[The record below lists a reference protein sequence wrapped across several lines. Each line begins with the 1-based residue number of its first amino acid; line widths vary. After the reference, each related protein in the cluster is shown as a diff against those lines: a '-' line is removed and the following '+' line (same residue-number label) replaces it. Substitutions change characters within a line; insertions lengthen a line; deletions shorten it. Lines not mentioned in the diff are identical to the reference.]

1 MKNTVRF
8 MALTLTLVLILSTAS
23 FATAQAS
30 GNSLEG
36 TWKLTGTIGDSEEF
50 AYAGIGIALLNE
62 LGGDISFSFSGG
74 RLLLSVSLFGM
85 SEVQYGTYWTSG
97 EWLLMSG
104 DNSEWVQYD
113 VIGST
118 LIMKDT
124 DGNSLIFT
132 RK

>member
-8 MALTLTLVLILSTAS
+8 TALALTLVLILSTAS
-23 FATAQAS
+23 FASAQAS

-62 LGGDISFSFSGG
+62 LGGEISFSFSGG
-74 RLLLSVSLFGM
+74 RLLLSVSLFGR

-97 EWLLMSG
+97 EWLLMSA
-104 DNSEWVQYD
+104 DNSKWVQYD

-118 LIMKDT
+118 LIISDT